1 MSAADEVLLS
11 TVNAPFKRPIP
22 AATLVACLSRGSAG
36 AWPAHVATFF
46 TELDA
51 PAVLAF
57 AERHGVPAA
66 RLGEAY
72 AEMKARTGESDP
84 EIERALAA

>member
-1 MSAADEVLLS
+1 MSTDDDLLS

-46 TELDA
+46 TELGA

-57 AERHGVPAA
+57 AERHGIGADK
-66 RLGEAY
+66 LSQAY
-72 AEMKARTGESDP
+72 AEMKARTGESDA
-84 EIERALAA
+84 ELETALAA